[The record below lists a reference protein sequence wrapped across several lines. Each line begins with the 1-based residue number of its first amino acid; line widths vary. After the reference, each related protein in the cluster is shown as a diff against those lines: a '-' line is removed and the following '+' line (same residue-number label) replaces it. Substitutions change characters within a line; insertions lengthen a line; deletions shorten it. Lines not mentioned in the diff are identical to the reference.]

1 MRNILNKRAGM
12 MTAVDTVVDS
22 PASPAKGGA
31 TDATRRHDGLWRR
44 VVRPTLFWT
53 HLVAG
58 LAFGAVVFVMAITGV
73 ALTYQKQVTAWA
85 DVRGLHGTPPMP
97 GAERLPADSLIARGR
112 RAADATPTN
121 IVWRAA
127 ADRPVELV
135 FPEGRRLFLNAYT
148 GDVLG
153 SGSTST
159 RKFFRLMTDWH
170 RWLAMSGE
178 GRAKGRAI
186 TGVSNLAFLV
196 LVLSGIWLWWP
207 KNRSRVA
214 FRNVTSFRR
223 GVSSKARDFNWHNVI
238 GFWSFVPLV
247 IVVASGVVISYP
259 WASDLVYRAAG
270 ETPPRRASAS
280 PSRGPRPEGTS
291 TRSTEGQPVGL
302 DAGLADGS
310 SATASRVS
318 VAAALNVALAVAA
331 QRMPDWRT
339 ISLALPRS
347 DTASFAFTLDRGT
360 GGEPHKRAQLALGP
374 DGRLAKWQ
382 TFDDQSRA
390 RQWRSVLRFA
400 HTGEVLGLMGQ
411 TIAGLVSLGA
421 TLLVYTGGAL
431 SWRRWRAWRKRRA
444 EVSLRAGTA

>member
-1 MRNILNKRAGM
+1 MRI
-12 MTAVDTVVDS
+12 AVDTLVDS
-22 PASPAKGGA
+22 PASPVKGDA
-31 TDATRRHDGLWRR
+31 TTATRRRDGLWRR
-44 VVRPTLFWT
+44 VVRPTLFWV
-53 HLVAG
+53 HLAAG

-73 ALTYQKQVTAWA
+73 ALTYQKQLTAWA
-85 DVRGLHGTPPMP
+85 DLRGLNGAPPIP

-112 RAADATPTN
+112 REAGATPTS

-127 ADRPVELV
+127 ADGPVELV

-153 SGSTST
+153 RGSPTA
-159 RKFFRLMTDWH
+159 RRFFRVMTDWH

-178 GRAKGRAI
+178 GRATGRAI

-214 FRNVTSFRR
+214 FRNVMSFRR
-223 GVSSKARDFNWHNVI
+223 GVSSKARDFNWHHVI

-247 IVVASGVVISYP
+247 IVVASGAVISYP

-270 ETPPRRASAS
+270 ETPPRRASES
-280 PSRGPRPEGTS
+280 PNRSARPDGAPTRRTAEQAEGLGTGAPNVS
-291 TRSTEGQPVGL
+291 L
-302 DAGLADGS
+302 
-310 SATASRVS
+310 ATASRVS
-318 VAAALNVALAVAA
+318 VAAASDVAVAVAA

-339 ISLALPRS
+339 ISLVLPRS
-347 DTASFAFTLDRGT
+347 DTASFAFTFDRGT

-374 DGRLAKWQ
+374 DGHETKWQ

-400 HTGEVLGLMGQ
+400 HTGEVLGLIGQ

-421 TLLVYTGGAL
+421 TVLVYTGSAL